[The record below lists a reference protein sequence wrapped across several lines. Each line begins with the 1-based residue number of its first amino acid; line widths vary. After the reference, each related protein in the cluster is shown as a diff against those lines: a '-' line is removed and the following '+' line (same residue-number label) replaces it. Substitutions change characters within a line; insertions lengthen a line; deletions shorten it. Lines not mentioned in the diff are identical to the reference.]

1 MASSPVTSQPDI
13 RTAPSQLM
21 RPGERTGD
29 SGTKTKVAMVAVTD
43 MTSGTQ
49 KSQW

>member
-1 MASSPVTSQPDI
+1 
-13 RTAPSQLM
+13 M

-29 SGTKTKVAMVAVTD
+29 SGTNTNVAMVAVSD
-43 MTSGTQ
+43 IMSGNQ

>member
-13 RTAPSQLM
+13 NTAPSQLM

-29 SGTKTKVAMVAVTD
+29 SGTKANVAMVAATD
-43 MTSGTQ
+43 MISGIQ
-49 KSQW
+49 NSQW